1 MNTKLI
7 HDSLIEWIKEWFEK
21 NGKNANA
28 VVGISGGKDSTVCA
42 ALLAEALG
50 KDRVIGVMMPNGIQ
64 TDINDS
70 KKVCELLGIKS
81 YEINIDT
88 AFNSLT
94 DKILTVTNALDNS
107 KNLSQYVTNTPAR
120 IRMVTLYGVA
130 SIVNGRVCNTCN
142 ASESVVGWETYGGDG
157 FGDFSPLGRMTV
169 SEVLEL
175 GDYMKLPK
183 ELVYKTP
190 SDGMCG
196 ASDEDKMGFT
206 YSELDS
212 LIRNDKIGEH
222 YDKIVSMN
230 KASHFKHENIHIP
243 TFDMSFHFNEI
254 FNW

>member
-94 DKILTVTNALDNS
+94 DKILTATNALDNS